1 MMATRKAM
9 PHPSKENDPFYDIV
23 EDYPLIEASFAQQY
37 GIRLSHELD
46 TMQWGEF
53 LTLLQGLNEFT
64 PLGATVKVRSET
76 DPKVIKEFNQSQR
89 RVYTD
94 WKMKRMKKMSKK
106 DINDSYKALSNA
118 FMSRQ

>member
-1 MMATRKAM
+1 MATRKAM
-9 PHPSKENDPFYDIV
+9 PHPSKANDPFYDIV

-76 DPKVIKEFNQSQR
+76 DPKVIKEFNQSQL
-89 RVYTD
+89 RVYKD
-94 WKMKRMKKMSKK
+94 WKMKSMKKMSKK
-106 DINDSYKALSNA
+106 DINYSYKALSNA